1 VLLIYSLCKQ
11 YHLGKIETDP
21 KKIDS
26 LRTIAHSYTRMVSDI
41 RELKR
46 LRFLDTGEKLDQR
59 DKIRYTAHRVGLH
72 VPRVSSSFHCI
83 FCFWPYFFLLF
94 LVC

>member
-1 VLLIYSLCKQ
+1 
-11 YHLGKIETDP
+11 
-21 KKIDS
+21 
-26 LRTIAHSYTRMVSDI
+26 MVYDI

-72 VPRVSSSFHCI
+72 VPRVSSSFRCI
-83 FCFWPYFFLLF
+83 FCF
-94 LVC
+94 